1 MTKPTLDHL
10 ENNSEFIGRHIGPS
24 DADIADMLKTIGAAD
39 LDDMINKAVPADIRS
54 DDHYNAPAMS
64 EANVLAEIRK
74 IADRNRVM
82 KSFIGMG
89 YHGCHLPP
97 VILRNLLENPGWYTA
112 YTPYQ
117 AEIPKAAWR
126 RCLIISRWS
135 ST

>member
-10 ENNSEFIGRHIGPS
+10 ENSGEFIGRHIGPS

-39 LDDMINKAVPADIRS
+39 LDDMINKAVPTDIRS

-64 EANVLAEIRK
+64 EADVLAEIRN
-74 IADRNRVM
+74 IAGRNRVM

-117 AEIPKAAWR
+117 AEISQGRLEA
-126 RCLIISRWS
+126 LLNYQQML
-135 ST
+135 